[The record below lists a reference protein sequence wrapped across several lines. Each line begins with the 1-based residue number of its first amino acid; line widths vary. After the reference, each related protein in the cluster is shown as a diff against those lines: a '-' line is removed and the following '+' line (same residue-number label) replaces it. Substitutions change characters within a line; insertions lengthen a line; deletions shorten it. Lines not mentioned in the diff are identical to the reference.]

1 MSWSTAALDPSLLR
15 SATSLSARTHLLRL
29 PARNLPPLKCGRK
42 TLTLASA
49 SASACAASS
58 PYPLIGRRALM
69 YMATT
74 SFLLPS
80 PSFAAATD
88 EMSLLQEEIRK
99 VLSKG
104 KAAGLL
110 RLVFHDA
117 GTFDMGDRTGGMNGS
132 IVYELDRPE
141 NMGLKK
147 SVKILEKAKV
157 QVDAI
162 RPVSWA
168 DFIAVA
174 GAEAVLVCGGPKI
187 PVQLG
192 RVDAKVPDP
201 EGKLPEESLDA
212 TTMKQC
218 FQRKGFSTQELVA
231 LSGAHTLGSKGF
243 GNPTVFDNSYFK
255 ILLEKPWSSSDGMSS
270 MIGLPSDRALVED
283 DECMR
288 WISKYAD
295 DQNLFFEDFKNV
307 YIKLVNTGAEWT
319 RSL

>member
-1 MSWSTAALDPSLLR
+1 MRLSTAAVDPSLLR
-15 SATSLSARTHLLRL
+15 SASSFSAATHLLRL
-29 PARNLPPLKCGRK
+29 PPRNLPAVKCGGK
-42 TLTLASA
+42 SLTLASA
-49 SASACAASS
+49 SPSPCAAAS
-58 PYPLIGRRALM
+58 PNYLFGRRALM
-69 YMATT
+69 YMATA

-117 GTFDMGDRTGGMNGS
+117 GTFDKGDGTGGMNGS

-147 SVKILEKAKV
+147 SVNILGKAKV

-192 RVDAKVPDP
+192 RVDAKMPDP

-212 TTMKQC
+212 TAMKQC
-218 FQRKGFSTQELVA
+218 FQRKGFSAQELVA

-255 ILLEKPWSSSDGMSS
+255 ILLEKPWSSSGGMSS

-283 DECMR
+283 DECIR

-319 RSL
+319 RPV